1 MRRPFMPALLA
12 LALVLAGCGL
22 GRSEYADDP
31 DYKAGHSDG
40 CWTATSQVP
49 GDPESITR
57 NEEAWKSSEAYRAG
71 WKAGYN
77 ACVIRDR
84 SGSMGM
90 PDMPERGT
98 GVR

>member
-40 CWTATSQVP
+40 CWTATIAIASF
-49 GDPESITR
+49 
-57 NEEAWKSSEAYRAG
+57 
-71 WKAGYN
+71 
-77 ACVIRDR
+77 
-84 SGSMGM
+84 
-90 PDMPERGT
+90 
-98 GVR
+98 

>member
-1 MRRPFMPALLA
+1 MRRLALPALLV
-12 LALVLAGCGL
+12 LAVALAGCGL
-22 GRSEYADDP
+22 GRSEFEDEP

-49 GDPESITR
+49 GDPSTVTR
-57 NEEAWKSSEAYRAG
+57 NEEAWNSSEAYRAG

-77 ACVIRDR
+77 ACTLRDR

-90 PDMPERGT
+90 PDTRERGT
-98 GVR
+98 GVH